1 LNGENVVYVSGS
13 DAHGTPILVAAEQT
27 GMTPKDFA
35 FHYHQQYV
43 ELIRQWNIQF
53 DNYTITHNPTHTTF
67 CQAFY
72 QQLDH
77 NGFIIPLTSSQLYC
91 SQCQRFLPDRFVQGT
106 CPYCET
112 PNVRGDECTNPDCG
126 RLLTP
131 TDLRAPYCVTCGTHP
146 IAKETTHWYFDLPRL
161 ASQLHTFLRQQLH
174 LKDSA
179 KQFSLNF
186 IQQGLKPRP
195 ITRDLSWGI
204 PVDTIFEHAEGKVLY
219 VWAEAVLG
227 YLSATQEWA
236 INQNTPDIWKQIW
249 QHPDT
254 KTIYCIGKDNI
265 LFHSIIFPALLLA
278 HPESYVLPYAIT
290 VTDFF
295 TFEGQPFS
303 KSKGIGIDAH
313 EALKVAPADYWRY
326 FLLINRPETKD
337 FDFNWD
343 SFVETINHD
352 LNDTLGNFI
361 YRTLIFIH
369 NQFNG
374 QVPLCGQLDNDD
386 QELLSSIQI
395 IARKQAQYFDKLQIR
410 DALAIVLSLAQRGN
424 AYLSTHEPWKKL
436 SEDAVSASTK
446 YYVATQVVN
455 ALAILLAPFLPN
467 SSQNI
472 RAQLNLSLKIN
483 EQTLKQITQS
493 PIPAKHPIQKP
504 KILFTKLQKQTILRA
519 LKT

>member
-1 LNGENVVYVSGS
+1 MVYVSGS
-13 DAHGTPILVAAEQT
+13 DAHGTPILVAAEQSGIAPET
-27 GMTPKDFA
+27 FA
-35 FHYHQQYV
+35 FQYHQQYI

-53 DNYTITHNPTHTTF
+53 DNYTITHNPTHITF

-77 NGFIIPLTSSQLYC
+77 SGFIIPLTSQQLYC
-91 SQCQRFLPDRFVQGT
+91 LQCQRFLPDRFIQGT

-112 PNVRGDECTNPDCG
+112 PNVRGDECTNPACG
-126 RLLTP
+126 HLLAP
-131 TDLRAPYCVTCGTHP
+131 TDLRTPYCVTCGTRP
-146 IAKETTHWYFDLPRL
+146 IAKETTHWYFDLPRVS
-161 ASQLHTFLRQQLH
+161 SQLHTFLRQQLH

-186 IQQGLKPRP
+186 VQQGLKPRP

-204 PVDTIFEHAEGKVLY
+204 PSETIFENAEGKVLY
-219 VWAEAVLG
+219 VWVEAVLG

-236 INQNTPDIWKQIW
+236 LNQNTPEIWKQIW
-249 QHPDT
+249 QSPDT
-254 KTIYCIGKDNI
+254 KTIFCIGKDNI
-265 LFHSIIFPALLLA
+265 LFHSIIFPALLIA
-278 HPESYVLPYAIT
+278 HPESYVLPYAII

-303 KSKGIGIDAH
+303 KSKGIGIDAN
-313 EALKVAPADYWRY
+313 EALKIAPPDYWRY

-343 SFVETINHD
+343 GFVETINHD

-369 NQFNG
+369 NHFNG

-395 IARKQAQYFDKLQIR
+395 IARKQAQYFDKFQIR

-472 RAQLNLSLKIN
+472 RAQLNLPPKIN
-483 EQTLKQITQS
+483 EQTLTQITQS

-504 KILFTKLQKQTILRA
+504 KILFTKLQKQTILKA